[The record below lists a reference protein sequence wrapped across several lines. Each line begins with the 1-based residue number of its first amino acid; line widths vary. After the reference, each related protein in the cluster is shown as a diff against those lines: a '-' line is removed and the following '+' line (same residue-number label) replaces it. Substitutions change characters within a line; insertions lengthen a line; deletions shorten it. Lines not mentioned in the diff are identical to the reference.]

1 MAETPRPFVY
11 RASGITTLRGR
22 TMDQDTLERIA
33 ATLNAASTNYSVF
46 LKLYEVKAV
55 EPTDSVA
62 LVQMALGAGA
72 TLGGIEEAQAEA
84 VWPGVKDALLYV
96 GDAGAGPSRAVFE
109 SEQFMSL
116 VERLEKQVDTT
127 IKTSTKVES
136 FWLKA
141 GHPAYPV
148 FWDFALIFRREAGA
162 VIFMGASS
170 D

>member
-1 MAETPRPFVY
+1 MLERAVAETPRPFVY

-84 VWPGVKDALLYV
+84 VWPG
-96 GDAGAGPSRAVFE
+96 
-109 SEQFMSL
+109 
-116 VERLEKQVDTT
+116 
-127 IKTSTKVES
+127 
-136 FWLKA
+136 
-141 GHPAYPV
+141 
-148 FWDFALIFRREAGA
+148 
-162 VIFMGASS
+162 
-170 D
+170 